1 MPRMKLD
8 ERDFNV
14 KQLKNVDYQRS
25 DIKRYDGE
33 VPRTGTILICRV
45 TRLWWTQSNDGTSAM
60 KVLAVAEQNKGDRA
74 RYNGLP
80 VWDFLTYKPEAAFRY
95 MPFLLTFAIELDDI
109 KRHMMIADEPDR
121 FGDVIE
127 SIGDWEVGSDDAVC
141 KIVIKN
147 DPQYGAE
154 PDRDGWLELEGSTTG
169 SGPDDAD
176 DDEDDDDDEPPAR
189 PSRRAPAR
197 SSSRTASRSTSR
209 SAGTRA
215 SRRQPEP
222 EPEDEDEDYIDDEP
236 EDEEDFDDEQE
247 DDEDAEE
254 APPARSS
261 RSGNGS
267 RRAAPARSSTRSSAR
282 EPARSST
289 RTARTPARGASRDG
303 GSRSRSEDGA
313 RASRAAARDR
323 KRGGS
328 DEEPPF

>member
-74 RYNGLP
+74 KYNGLP

-95 MPFLLTFAIELDDI
+95 MPFLLTFQIELDDI
-109 KRHMMIADEPDR
+109 KRHMMVADEPDR

-169 SGPDDAD
+169 GGSDDED

-189 PSRRAPAR
+189 PSRRGARPAAR
-197 SSSRTASRSTSR
+197 SAASSSRGA
-209 SAGTRA
+209 AGTRRG
-215 SRRQPEP
+215 RRQEP
-222 EPEDEDEDYIDDEP
+222 EPEDEDDEDDDYIDDEP

-247 DDEDAEE
+247 DEDAEE

-261 RSGNGS
+261 RSGNSS
-267 RRAAPARSSTRSSAR
+267 RRAAPARSSARSSTR
-282 EPARSST
+282 EPARSSVL
-289 RTARTPARGASRDG
+289 TARTPARGVTRDG
-303 GSRSRSEDGA
+303 GSRSGSGDGA
-313 RASRAAARDR
+313 RANRAAARDR

>member
-8 ERDFNV
+8 DRDFNV

-60 KVLAVAEQNKGDRA
+60 KVLAVAEQNRGDRA
-74 RYNGLP
+74 KYNGLP
-80 VWDFLTYKPEAAFRY
+80 VWDFLTFKPEAAFRY
-95 MPFLLTFAIELDDI
+95 MPFLLTFQIELDDV
-109 KRHMMIADEPDR
+109 KRHMMVADEPDR

-147 DPQYGAE
+147 DPQFGAE

-169 SGPDDAD
+169 GGPDDD
-176 DDEDDDDDEPPAR
+176 EPDDEDDEPTAR
-189 PSRRAPAR
+189 PSRRAPA
-197 SSSRTASRSTSR
+197 RTASRSTSR

-215 SRRQPEP
+215 SRRQEP
-222 EPEDEDEDYIDDEP
+222 EPEDDDDEDEYDDEP
-236 EDEEDFDDEQE
+236 EDEEEYDDEPEDE

-261 RSGNGS
+261 RSSGNS
-267 RRAAPARSSTRSSAR
+267 RRAAPARSSAR
-282 EPARSST
+282 TSGRQPAA
-289 RTARTPARGASRDG
+289 RTARTPARGSARDG
-303 GSRSRSEDGA
+303 NGRGRSGDSA

-323 KRGGS
+323 RGRGS
-328 DEEPPF
+328 DEDPPF